1 MQQAIVT
8 GASKGLGKAIA
19 LELANRGY
27 DVLLIARTDALLEET
42 AEQIQKLTPAKAHTL
57 SLDLSDPASAEK
69 ILNWCVQHHFKPSV
83 LVNNAGYTCYGFF
96 ETLPWADQKD
106 MLSVNLVNLVAITH
120 HLLPLLKEQPAAYIM
135 NVSSTT
141 AFQPIP
147 TMTVYAASKSFVR
160 SFSRSLRHEL
170 RQSTVSVTCLIPGT
184 VATGFMDRAKMEAL
198 KPTAKKFEMNADV
211 VARAGIN
218 AMFKKKAEH
227 IPGITNYLSA
237 KLTNLVPDSWL
248 VKIAAGIYER
258 FAK

>member
-1 MQQAIVT
+1 MQQAVVT
-8 GASKGLGKAIA
+8 GASQGLGKAIA

-27 DVLLIARTDALLEET
+27 DVLLIARTGPLLEET
-42 AEQIQKLTPAKAHTL
+42 AQQIQKLTPAKAHTL
-57 SLDLSDPASAEK
+57 SLDLSDPASVEK
-69 ILNWCVQHHFKPSV
+69 ILNWCVQQNFKPSV

-120 HLLPLLKEQPAAYIM
+120 HLLPLLKEQPAAYIL

-147 TMTVYAASKSFVR
+147 TMAVYAASKSFVR

-198 KPTAKKFEMNADV
+198 KPTAKKFEMKADV
-211 VARAGIN
+211 VALAGIN
-218 AMFKKKAEH
+218 AMFKKKAEC